1 MVTTNDKET
10 EDKPSNL
17 SEQPEDTIVEKEK
30 THHQEPETSQ
40 QELLRLYAPFPQ
52 LLKGAVGKRIYSRE
66 RTGALRRL
74 IGQVNRNGSALYE
87 EMHTPDWERDAG
99 NKPKFIKRTD
109 LTPEAKGWFE
119 LVRRSILPAA
129 NNSEVN
135 LERATM
141 VHCILKGGEIRVHE
155 IIAQG
160 IRKMAEKGDARGT
173 LGYPSTIY
181 GICKK
186 AGVEFEDEDPVWIK
200 EGIPITIRRM
210 NAAAS
215 PIPQKKQRK
224 STGPQVVEGQA
235 PEGQAPQTLDM
246 HQLREAID
254 GLSRQY
260 LEGQGAQKELQLQMI
275 RQQEEALSRWIT
287 QQGEW
292 QRQMMEQQQSQGQQW
307 GETFNRMEQRQ
318 NEQQESIQRLINI
331 QAHQGAH
338 IHEMH
343 RRQIE
348 HTELLDEQRAF
359 AEGVYMS
366 ETVHHISTQARLG
379 YLVGQLPILHPGISR
394 YEEMKEELARE
405 ERQRVEESHESVRK
419 ALADWKEVRLARLRG
434 SARGHKEDQQGKEQG
449 RPQK

>member
-10 EDKPSNL
+10 KDKPSNL
-17 SEQPEDTIVEKEK
+17 TEQPGDTLVEKEK
-30 THHQEPETSQ
+30 KDHQGPEISQ

-66 RTGALRRL
+66 KERSIEGA
-74 IGQVNRNGSALYE
+74 
-87 EMHTPDWERDAG
+87 DWERGAG

-141 VHCILKGGEIRVHE
+141 VHCILKGGEIKVHE

-160 IRKMAEKGDARGT
+160 IRKMAEKSDARGT

-181 GICKK
+181 RICKK

-200 EGIPITIRRM
+200 KGIPITVQRM
-210 NAAAS
+210 NAAAF
-215 PIPQKKQRK
+215 PVPQKKQRN

-235 PEGQAPQTLDM
+235 LEGQAPQTLDM
-246 HQLREAID
+246 HQLQEAINS
-254 GLSRQY
+254 LSRQY
-260 LEGQGAQKELQLQMI
+260 LEGQGAQKELQLQM
-275 RQQEEALSRWIT
+275 
-287 QQGEW
+287 
-292 QRQMMEQQQSQGQQW
+292 MEQQQSQWQQW

-331 QAHQGAH
+331 QTHQGAH
-338 IHEMH
+338 IHKMH

-359 AEGVYMS
+359 VEGVYMS
-366 ETVHHISTQARLG
+366 ETGHHINTQARLG
-379 YLVGQLPILHPGISR
+379 YLYYTQESQG
-394 YEEMKEELARE
+394 MK
-405 ERQRVEESHESVRK
+405 K
-419 ALADWKEVRLARLRG
+419 
-434 SARGHKEDQQGKEQG
+434 
-449 RPQK
+449 

>member
-1 MVTTNDKET
+1 MDNNPNYD
-10 EDKPSNL
+10 
-17 SEQPEDTIVEKEK
+17 
-30 THHQEPETSQ
+30 
-40 QELLRLYAPFPQ
+40 Q
-52 LLKGAVGKRIYSRE
+52 LLQDLCVPGA
-66 RTGALRRL
+66 
-74 IGQVNRNGSALYE
+74 N
-87 EMHTPDWERDAG
+87 WERGAG

-141 VHCILKGGEIRVHE
+141 VHCILKGGEIKVHE

-160 IRKMAEKGDARGT
+160 IRKMAEKSDARGT
-173 LGYPSTIY
+173 IPRTSKEAKKEYRPSSS
-181 GICKK
+181 G
-186 AGVEFEDEDPVWIK
+186 
-200 EGIPITIRRM
+200 
-210 NAAAS
+210 
-215 PIPQKKQRK
+215 
-224 STGPQVVEGQA
+224 GQA
-235 PEGQAPQTLDM
+235 LEGQAPQTLDM
-246 HQLREAID
+246 HQLQEAIN

-260 LEGQGAQKELQLQMI
+260 LEGQGAQRELQL
-275 RQQEEALSRWIT
+275 
-287 QQGEW
+287 
-292 QRQMMEQQQSQGQQW
+292 QMMEQQQSQGQQW

-366 ETVHHISTQARLG
+366 ETGHHINTQARLG
-379 YLVGQLPILHPGISR
+379 YLVGQLPILHPEIAR
-394 YEEMKEELARE
+394 YEEMKDELARR

-419 ALADWKEVRLARLRG
+419 ALADWKQARLARLQG
-434 SARGHKEDQQGKEQG
+434 SARGHKEDQQGKEHGQ
-449 RPQK
+449 PHE